1 VLGRFNLPTTQ
12 LDRGWVNT
20 NALTLIDIPSNKIIA
35 TVLLDQVMDGAAN
48 PWGVAMDPSG
58 LRLFITLEGVHQLA
72 VIDLERLPEI
82 LKQAPELLVN
92 DLAALHRNNLIR
104 RIDLPAQG
112 PRGVSVSPD
121 GKLVAIAGYFSGNV
135 VFTDSNGG
143 APAALALGPQ
153 AEPPLAR
160 QGEAIFHD
168 AGRCFQRWL
177 SCSTCH
183 PDARADGLNW
193 DLLNDGI
200 GNPKNARSLVLCDRT
215 PPLMSHGARN
225 SLESCVRA
233 GFTHILFTEPKEA
246 DADAVVAYL
255 KSLQPVVSPYRK
267 EDGALTDSALR
278 GEKLFKDPQVGCAK
292 CHPDPLLTDLHTYN
306 VGSGRPF
313 DRGANAFDTPALVEL
328 WRTPPYLHDGSA
340 NTVREVLVEQNSG
353 DKHGVT
359 SKLAP
364 AQIDDLVAYLLSL

>member
-1 VLGRFNLPTTQ
+1 
-12 LDRGWVNT
+12 
-20 NALTLIDIPSNKIIA
+20 
-35 TVLLDQVMDGAAN
+35 
-48 PWGVAMDPSG
+48 
-58 LRLFITLEGVHQLA
+58 
-72 VIDLERLPEI
+72 
-82 LKQAPELLVN
+82 
-92 DLAALHRNNLIR
+92 
-104 RIDLPAQG
+104 
-112 PRGVSVSPD
+112 
-121 GKLVAIAGYFSGNV
+121 
-135 VFTDSNGG
+135 
-143 APAALALGPQ
+143 
-153 AEPPLAR
+153 
-160 QGEAIFHD
+160 
-168 AGRCFQRWL
+168 
-177 SCSTCH
+177 
-183 PDARADGLNW
+183 
-193 DLLNDGI
+193 
-200 GNPKNARSLVLCDRT
+200 
-215 PPLMSHGARN
+215 MSHGARN